1 MKNKLKVKEE
11 RKGTKKR
18 NRKEDLD
25 TERKFE
31 TNQQRK
37 L

>member
-11 RKGTKKR
+11 RKRTKKG

-25 TERKFE
+25 TGKEI
-31 TNQQRK
+31 
-37 L
+37 